1 MCPDV
6 GWGEELDAVL
16 PFLLTLAPEQDAFW
30 IFCCIMD
37 GSLRAYYTR
46 AGDLEIDGELL
57 ARSLGKADSQLSH
70 HLLTTLGIPAG
81 KVIRGLGIRGAF
93 VGKFRDADDGEE
105 GIRRVW
111 DNWLCE
117 TDGTPILI
125 RTALTLLVHAPRREA
140 LLRVR
145 KAEAAM
151 NILARPIQIPP
162 DEMAWRNSKWKIN
175 DEDLRRERQR
185 MSKVLAEASRK
196 KAVASVSGRGGASRG
211 ISLPTGARP

>member
-1 MCPDV
+1 MS
-6 GWGEELDAVL
+6 
-16 PFLLTLAPEQDAFW
+16 LLQETTPQ
-30 IFCCIMD
+30 
-37 GSLRAYYTR
+37 
-46 AGDLEIDGELL
+46 LEIDGELL
-57 ARSLGKADSQLSH
+57 ARSLSKADSQLSH

-93 VGKFRDADDGEE
+93 VGKFRDLDDGEE
-105 GIRRVW
+105 AIRRVW

-117 TDGTPILI
+117 TDGMCFVTSFLLYIYKTNAIALGTPILI
-125 RTALTLLVHAPRREA
+125 RTALTLLMHAPRREA

-151 NILARPIQIPP
+151 SILARPIQIPP

-185 MSKVLAEASRK
+185 MTKVLAEASRK
-196 KAVASVSGRGGASRG
+196 KAVRGAGNGRG
-211 ISLPTGARP
+211 ISLPTRS